1 MREEEKKQS
10 SQGVKRFLKKRWAYP
25 AIYIASAAL
34 ILTGV
39 LWFQNSS
46 TNDAIDSEKFNY
58 ENASDLPGNEF
69 GESVEVNRS
78 MENVVLPL
86 MEQDRAKSVIQTK
99 FYDDSAKAEDQEA
112 ALVVYQNQYHP
123 NTGIDIA
130 VKESEAFDVVAALSG
145 TVTRIQEDALLG
157 NVIEIDHEDGIVT
170 QYQSI
175 KDMKVKVG
183 DSVKQ
188 GQALATAGT
197 SLINEEAGVHVHFE
211 IRKDGMPVNPESF
224 LNKPLSTLQEI
235 GITEENPTEATEEDT
250 TGDSGV
256 SEEEPVEDQMD
267 STENK
272 ETPTM
277 EETPAKEE
285 TPAEE
290 KTPAKDEKG
299 STEEKSP
306 SDEKGTDQKQDEQTN
321 NMQNKNA

>member
-10 SQGVKRFLKKRWAYP
+10 SQGVKKFLKKRWAYP

-58 ENASDLPGNEF
+58 ENASDLPGKGF
-69 GESVEVNRS
+69 GEPSVEVNRS

-86 MEQDRAKSVIQTK
+86 KEMDRAKSVIQTK
-99 FYDDSAKAEDQEA
+99 FYDDNAKAEDQEA

-130 VKESEAFDVVAALSG
+130 VKESEAFEVVAALSG
-145 TVTRIQEDALLG
+145 TVTRVQEDALLG
-157 NVIEIDHEDGIVT
+157 NVIEIDHENGIIT

-183 DSVKQ
+183 DSIKQ

-197 SLINEEAGVHVHFE
+197 SLI
-211 IRKDGMPVNPESF
+211 
-224 LNKPLSTLQEI
+224 Q
-235 GITEENPTEATEEDT
+235 
-250 TGDSGV
+250 
-256 SEEEPVEDQMD
+256 
-267 STENK
+267 
-272 ETPTM
+272 
-277 EETPAKEE
+277 
-285 TPAEE
+285 
-290 KTPAKDEKG
+290 
-299 STEEKSP
+299 
-306 SDEKGTDQKQDEQTN
+306 
-321 NMQNKNA
+321 